1 MNIFPFIIIV
11 LCIVTIILACLAK
24 YIPENF
30 EDLDY
35 SCEATQNK
43 YYHPRELL
51 YKASCPN
58 LVIVEKNS
66 FGVPLFTAEVGDQ
79 NGPYFSKD
87 YIRYYHL
94 GVSPDGVV
102 LDLEYDLYY
111 RPWYNPIRWFGG
123 PYGYYRPR
131 RWNRQRKWNKWNRDG
146 YRRDGY
152 RRDGYRRNFWDR
164 QDRQDR
170 QDQRIKNLENK
181 INKSPVRNINKRV
194 PVKGPVKGPV
204 KVPMKDQVKR
214 PAKGPLKG
222 QGRSAALW

>member
-1 MNIFPFIIIV
+1 MNILPFIIIV

-35 SCEATQNK
+35 SCEAIQNK

-51 YKASCPN
+51 YKASCPR
-58 LVIVEKNS
+58 LVIVEKQS
-66 FGVPLFTAEVGDQ
+66 FGVPIFTVEAGDHT
-79 NGPYFSKD
+79 GPYFSKD

-131 RWNRQRKWNKWNRDG
+131 RWDKQRKWNKWNRDG

-152 RRDGYRRNFWDR
+152 RKNFWGR
-164 QDRQDR
+164 QDRQGR
-170 QDQRIKNLENK
+170 QDQRIKKLENK
-181 INKSPVRNINKRV
+181 INKSPVRNVKKSVQKR
-194 PVKGPVKGPV
+194 PTKGPV
-204 KVPMKDQVKR
+204 
-214 PAKGPLKG
+214 KG

>member
-1 MNIFPFIIIV
+1 MNILPLIIIV
-11 LCIVTIILACLAK
+11 LFIVIIILSCLVK
-24 YIPENF
+24 YRHENF
-30 EDLDY
+30 EDSDY
-35 SCEATQNK
+35 SCEAIQNK

-58 LVIVEKNS
+58 LVIVEKQS
-66 FGVPLFTAEVGDQ
+66 YGIPIFTVEAGDQ

-87 YIRYYHL
+87 YVRYYHL

-123 PYGYYRPR
+123 PYRYYRPR
-131 RWNRQRKWNKWNRDG
+131 RWNRQRKLNKWN
-146 YRRDGY
+146 
-152 RRDGYRRNFWDR
+152 RDGYRRNFWDR

-170 QDQRIKNLENK
+170 QDRKDRKDRQNRRIKNLENK
-181 INKSPVRNINKRV
+181 INNSPV
-194 PVKGPVKGPV
+194 
-204 KVPMKDQVKR
+204 
-214 PAKGPLKG
+214 KG

>member
-24 YIPENF
+24 YRPENF

-35 SCEATQNK
+35 SCEAIQNK
-43 YYHPRELL
+43 YYHSRELL

-58 LVIVEKNS
+58 LVIVEKQS
-66 FGVPLFTAEVGDQ
+66 FGVPMFTVEAGDQ
-79 NGPYFSKD
+79 TGPYFSKD

-111 RPWYNPIRWFGG
+111 RPWYNPLRWFGG
-123 PYGYYRPR
+123 PYGYYRSR
-131 RWNRQRKWNKWNRDG
+131 RNRQRKWNKWNRDG

-152 RRDGYRRNFWDR
+152 RRNFWDR
-164 QDRQDR
+164 QGRKGR
-170 QDQRIKNLENK
+170 KGQRIKNIENK
-181 INKSPVRNINKRV
+181 INKSSVRNVKKNV
-194 PVKGPVKGPV
+194 PKGPV
-204 KVPMKDQVKR
+204 
-214 PAKGPLKG
+214 KG